1 LEFRVVGPGDAALLA
16 DVFAE
21 IDQTFFRPHPFTAA
35 EALRIA
41 TRTGRDVHALL
52 LIDGRPVGYG
62 MLRGWDEGYSTP
74 SLGIAVRT
82 PDQRKGYGRA
92 LMRELH
98 AEARRRG
105 AERLRLRVHELNAPA
120 RHLYE
125 TLGYRYHGMDRGE
138 LVMVLDLGGEGD
150 PLGRQQPIGG
160 RQDQT

>member
-21 IDQTFFRPHPFTAA
+21 INQTFFRPHPFTPA
-35 EALRIA
+35 EAQRIA
-41 TRTGRDVHALL
+41 TRSGRDVYALL

-62 MLRGWDEGYSTP
+62 MLRGLDEGYPTP

-98 AEARRRG
+98 AEAQRRG
-105 AERLRLRVHELNAPA
+105 AERVRLRVHEQNAPA

-125 TLGYRYHGMDRGE
+125 TLGYRYQGTDRGE
-138 LVMVLDLGGEGD
+138 LVMILDLGDEGD
-150 PLGRQQPIGG
+150 PTGTQQPIG
-160 RQDQT
+160 RRREAT